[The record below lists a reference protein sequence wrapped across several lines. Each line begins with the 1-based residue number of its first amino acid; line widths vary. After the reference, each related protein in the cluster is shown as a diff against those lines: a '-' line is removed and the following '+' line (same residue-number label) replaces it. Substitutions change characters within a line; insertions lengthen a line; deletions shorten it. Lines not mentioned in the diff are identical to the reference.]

1 MMTSMMRRLLSGVL
15 VVLVVSGNLPTTL
28 SAQQTPPRPQSSGST
43 RLSSE
48 QVLKL
53 SLAWVDFLAVLAD
66 VRALGSDQS
75 DIGQMLI
82 NNRYSVNKLKSPL
95 LLGRLVGEPPYP
107 KDSPEETLIESLAR
121 FKDQKLAEADK
132 SFEVL
137 RRLSEATNEADIKT
151 VPGDI
156 AILAGEAD
164 ALWKTLPLH
173 SVLLVQILVDNTR
186 IVDNRT
192 PYLRLTSQ
200 QIATLKQRLKQIF
213 PEINTAN
220 GGANGRLPLE
230 FSASMVYNWFLNGGY
245 KAADAK

>member
-1 MMTSMMRRLLSGVL
+1 MRGVL
-15 VVLVVSGNLPTTL
+15 GGMLAVLLVSGNLPTTL

-75 DIGQMLI
+75 DTGQMLI

-107 KDSPEETLIESLAR
+107 KDSREETLIESLSL
-121 FKDQKLAEADK
+121 FKDRKIAETDQGFAL
-132 SFEVL
+132 L
-137 RRLSEATNEADIKT
+137 RRISEATTEADIKT
-151 VPGDI
+151 LPADL
-156 AILAGEAD
+156 AIFAGEAD
-164 ALWKTLPLH
+164 ALWKQLPLL
-173 SVLLVQILVDNTR
+173 SAILTFVLVDDTR
-186 IVDNRT
+186 IIDDRT

-200 QIATLKQRLKQIF
+200 QIVTLKQQLTQVF
-213 PEINTAN
+213 PDISKTNK
-220 GGANGRLPLE
+220 GANGSLALE
-230 FSASMVYNWFLNGGY
+230 VSASLVYNFLNSGY